1 MSLLALLS
9 ALLLSFT
16 LLSAGVSRLASPIT
30 PEQVAHERATSSS
43 STTTTRLTLREAVGV
58 LDILCGVLLLV
69 PGRSRRLGGAV
80 ALVLLGLG
88 FVARVRREGKEGKGV
103 GVGGKEVVCGG
114 LCVIVVLWG
123 V

>member
-1 MSLLALLS
+1 M
-9 ALLLSFT
+9 
-16 LLSAGVSRLASPIT
+16 
-30 PEQVAHERATSSS
+30 
-43 STTTTRLTLREAVGV
+43 

-88 FVARVRREGKEGKGV
+88 FVARVRREGKEGGV

-114 LCVIVVLWG
+114 LCVVVVLWG

>member
-1 MSLLALLS
+1 M
-9 ALLLSFT
+9 
-16 LLSAGVSRLASPIT
+16 
-30 PEQVAHERATSSS
+30 
-43 STTTTRLTLREAVGV
+43 

-103 GVGGKEVVCGG
+103 GVGVGGKEVVCGG
-114 LCVIVVLWG
+114 LCVVVVLWG
-123 V
+123 G